1 VVFLRSVALS
11 IVGSHVL
18 LMLVNC
24 LCLMYCGFELDC
36 MMSVTVT
43 LGSVSLASLRQV
55 QAVNLHFGML
65 DNVPAAMSCYMIY
78 AVLLIWA
85 NARRRR
91 WLAQRL
97 AIILASCTSFAVVA
111 GVAVYF
117 RLQADAV
124 ALSDARVFLLQNLT
138 PLFLVAVAS
147 TVLVFV
153 PETPPP
159 PRALASTL
167 SSHAKRSCMT
177 VTAKAG
183 LVVVSVCE
191 AVGALITLLSPSFA
205 KELFESACAH
215 RLDPLQALGFG
226 VPLCTGAIF
235 VGAAIG
241 KLCLVVDES
250 KDVVQVSDIVRL
262 LLPNITMHT
271 ANMLSMFFVVGKS
284 RGTAMHEPAMRVVLI
299 ATAFMLS
306 ASATLL
312 LSMLLL
318 IFGKRARAP
327 RSTDI
332 DARDPEPEPAVE
344 LTAIDAK
351 RRSSSISTSASASV
365 EQSITDEQSG
375 VSETEHTAD
384 SSSASTSTST
394 SSFSFRPVPLSDANA
409 RLSFSLS
416 ETPSGEEE

>member
-18 LMLVNC
+18 LMLVNF

-97 AIILASCTSFAVVA
+97 AIILASSTSFGVVA

-226 VPLCTGAIF
+226 VPLCTGSIF

-250 KDVVQVSDIVRL
+250 KDVVQVSDILRL
-262 LLPNITMHT
+262 LLPNIAMHT

-318 IFGKRARAP
+318 IFGKRKAP

-351 RRSSSISTSASASV
+351 RRSISTSASASV

-384 SSSASTSTST
+384 SSSGSASTSTST
-394 SSFSFRPVPLSDANA
+394 SSFRPVPLSDANA